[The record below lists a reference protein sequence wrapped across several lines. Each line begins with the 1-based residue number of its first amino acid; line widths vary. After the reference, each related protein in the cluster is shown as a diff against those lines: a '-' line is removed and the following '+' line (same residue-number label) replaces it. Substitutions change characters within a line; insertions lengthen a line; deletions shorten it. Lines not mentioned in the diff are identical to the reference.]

1 MTDKIKF
8 KIIIINSSD
17 TFEKIDWLFKTIKDI
32 TVQNFL
38 IDDLKKRGID
48 SSNNVILIF
57 YLTDINE
64 KLLNFLL
71 EFSEKLINDNVFIL
85 VEEKISKHLTNLIRL
100 GFNKFYLFPEE
111 EFILRNDIVEHIEKI
126 KNKLN
131 FETNLEKVHRKYSF
145 ENLIGKSP
153 SFLDCIEIAKKVAAK
168 SDATVLL
175 LGETGTGKELL
186 AKAIHYNSD
195 RSEFP
200 FIELNTSAINE
211 NLFESELFGYEKG
224 AFTDAKTSK
233 PGLLEIAE
241 RGTTFLDEI
250 GDLNLNLQV
259 KLLRAIENKTIKRV
273 GGIKDIKINCR
284 IIAATN
290 QNLEKLIDEKKFR
303 LDLYYRLKVI
313 SIYLPPLRE
322 RSEDIIPLTEH
333 FIRLY
338 NHKYEKKVE
347 GISQNAKQLL
357 LQYNWPGN
365 IRELSNVIERA
376 VLLADTK
383 FISEKDIFLGFSPQ
397 TSISQK
403 KLIELKFNLD
413 TSNIHNAVHK
423 LAQEV
428 LNQVG
433 GNKSEAAKILG
444 ISRPKLLKILK
455 GKK

>member
-1 MTDKIKF
+1 MTDNIKF
-8 KIIIINSSD
+8 KILIIHSSD
-17 TFEKIDWLFKTIKDI
+17 AVEKIDWLFKTIKDI
-32 TVQNFL
+32 TVQNLL
-38 IDDLKKRGID
+38 IDELKKREID

-57 YLTDINE
+57 YLTYVNE
-64 KLLNFLL
+64 KLLD
-71 EFSEKLINDNVFIL
+71 SLIEITEILIPENVFIL
-85 VEEKISKHLTNLIRL
+85 AEETISKHLTTLVRL
-100 GFNKFYLFPEE
+100 GFNKLYLFPEE
-111 EFILRNDIVEHIEKI
+111 EFILRNDIVDHIEKI

-131 FETNLEKVHRKYSF
+131 FETNLEKVHKKYSF
-145 ENLIGKSP
+145 DNLIGKSP
-153 SFLDCIEIAKKVAAK
+153 SFLHCIEVAKKVAAK

-175 LGETGTGKELL
+175 LGETGTGKELF

-195 RSEFP
+195 RAEFP

-211 NLFESELFGYEKG
+211 NLFESELFGYDKG

-241 RGTTFLDEI
+241 RGTAFLDEI

-273 GGIKDIKINCR
+273 GGLKDIKINCR

-322 RSEDIIPLTEH
+322 RVEDIIPLAEH
-333 FIRLY
+333 FIKLY
-338 NHKYEKKVE
+338 NHKYEKKVG
-347 GISQNAKQLL
+347 GISQKAKQLL
-357 LQYNWPGN
+357 LQYHWPGN

-376 VLLADTK
+376 VLLTDTK